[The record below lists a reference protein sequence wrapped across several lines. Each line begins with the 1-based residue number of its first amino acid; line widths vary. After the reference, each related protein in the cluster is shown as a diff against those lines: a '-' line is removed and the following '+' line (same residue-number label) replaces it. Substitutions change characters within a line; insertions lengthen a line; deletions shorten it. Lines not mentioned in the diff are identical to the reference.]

1 MITTQAIHLGPI
13 MLPWS
18 IMILV
23 LAILISILVCK
34 FSRSYFKVSAAQW
47 TVFNDS
53 IWTAILIGLSAGRIG
68 FVALNFSIY
77 LEHPLDII
85 KIQDKGFQIYCALFA
100 ALAWIYWKNRALTKK
115 FLILAMTIFLVVF
128 VAGRFIHQQ
137 IQMQYQQFPEA
148 HLLNLEQKNVELT
161 QFLGKPVVINLWA
174 SWCPPCR
181 REMPILSEAQQK
193 YPNVQFIFIN
203 QNEDAKTVQT
213 YLLTHQVDLHNVL
226 LDANG
231 TVAQKTGM
239 YGLPSTLF
247 FDAQGQLVDSHM
259 GEISHAMLQQQIQK
273 LTSK

>member
-34 FSRSYFKVSAAQW
+34 FSHSYFKVSAAQW

-53 IWTAILIGLSAGRIG
+53 IWSAILIGLIAGRIG

-128 VAGRFIHQQ
+128 VAGRLIHQQ
-137 IQMQYQQFPEA
+137 IQMQYQHFPEA